1 MSSANNP
8 RPYLKNLA
16 GKDVVV
22 KLKWGNSEYKG
33 TLVSTDSYMNI
44 QLTNAEEVIDG
55 VNKGSIGEVMI
66 RCNNVMWIA
75 PA

>member
-8 RPYLKNLA
+8 RPYLKNLV
-16 GKDVVV
+16 GKNVVV